1 MSSVKR
7 VEKVEGLRLTL
18 QGQEVGVLA
27 HYTGG
32 KNILTFSPGFVALEN
47 SMRSTFTLTQLTQHD
62 YFNEPQLSSQRLS
75 PVLSNLPPEGALRE
89 FISRE
94 LKIHSENEFPLMV
107 HLGANLPGALKA
119 VPIAAG
125 ELPAWALAH
134 RERVEAVQVNIDK
147 ATSKQSLAG
156 IQMKFS
162 SVRAPDKRFNINEED
177 NADSWIIKVPSNVY
191 KQVPAN
197 EYTAMRL
204 AESVGIDIPEI
215 QLVKLTQL
223 HNLPDIRLPN
233 EEYAYAIR
241 RFDRSKGKRIHTEDF
256 AQVFELYSHEKYEK
270 KNYEQI
276 VNAIYLHSPQGLK
289 NAKQM
294 AKRLLVN
301 VLLANGDAHL
311 KNWSLIYP
319 DGITPQLSPA
329 YDIVSTLPYVKGESG
344 AALNMAKVKNW
355 YETNMKTFKKWAE
368 RADVPWQPIAVH
380 LNETMEQ
387 ARELWPTMLN
397 ELPMLES
404 SKQVLKEHW
413 RKLHADFRIG

>member
-1 MSSVKR
+1 MASMR
-7 VEKVEGLRLTL
+7 VEKVEGLQITL
-18 QGQEVGVLA
+18 NDQEVGVLT

-32 KNILTFSPGFVALEN
+32 KNILSFSPDFAVLDKCDRPIV
-47 SMRSTFTLTQLTQHD
+47 SFTQLIREN
-62 YFNEPQLSSQRLS
+62 YFELPQVSTQRLS
-75 PVLSNLPPEGALRE
+75 PVLSNLLPEGALRD

-94 LKIHSENEFPLMV
+94 LKVHSENEFPLMV

-134 RERVEAVQVNIDK
+134 REKVEAVQVNIDK
-147 ATSKQSLAG
+147 ATSRQSLAG

-177 NADSWIIKVPSNVY
+177 NSDSWIIKVPSNVY

-223 HNLPDIRLPN
+223 HNLPDIRLPD

-289 NAKQM
+289 NAQKM
-294 AKRLLVN
+294 AKRLLGN
-301 VLLANGDAHL
+301 ILLANGDAHL
-311 KNWSLIYP
+311 KNWSLIYL

-329 YDIVSTLPYVKGESG
+329 YDIVSTLPYVKGENG

-355 YETNMKTFKKWAE
+355 YETNMETFKKWAE

-380 LNETMEQ
+380 LSETMEQ

-413 RKLHADFRIG
+413 RELHSDFRIG